1 MKEQFTWMDIP
12 IDRRLPIGN
21 KIKINAC
28 QNAYI
33 PDYAHL
39 LGKAMVLAEQLGWE
53 DWVIREDFLIRTA

>member
-28 QNAYI
+28 QNTYI

-39 LGKAMVLAEQLGWE
+39 LGKAMVLAEQLGWQ